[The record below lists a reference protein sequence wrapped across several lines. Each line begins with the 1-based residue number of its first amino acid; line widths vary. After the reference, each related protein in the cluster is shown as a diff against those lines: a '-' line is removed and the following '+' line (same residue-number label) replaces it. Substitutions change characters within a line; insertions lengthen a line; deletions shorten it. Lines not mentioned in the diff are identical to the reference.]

1 MADSI
6 DRLPQRGKL
15 SVMAQDVL
23 PWTEIDMLVG
33 YGRTSTTTQ
42 EAGLEAQERDLKAAG
57 VEKLFTERVSS
68 VADRFEL
75 EAALDYVRGGDV
87 LVVTKL
93 DRLARSIRDLCA
105 IVDRLEAKGVSLRI
119 LGMGLDTATANGR
132 LMLNVLGSVA
142 QFEREVML
150 ERQREGIAKAKSE
163 GKFKGRA
170 PTARMKAVEVRAM
183 AKAGMTRKA
192 IAGKLG
198 MSERSVY
205 RVLSTGQPTDLT
217 QFVNP
222 LPH

>member
-1 MADSI
+1 
-6 DRLPQRGKL
+6 
-15 SVMAQDVL
+15 
-23 PWTEIDMLVG
+23 MLVG
-33 YGRTSTTTQ
+33 YARTSTVEQ
-42 EAGLEAQERDLKAAG
+42 AAGLEAQERDLKGIG
-57 VEKLFTERVSS
+57 VEKLFSEQVSS
-68 VADRFEL
+68 VAERGQLD
-75 EAALDYVRGGDV
+75 AALDYVRERDV

-150 ERQREGIAKAKSE
+150 ERQKEGIAKAKAE
-163 GKFKGRA
+163 GKIKGRA
-170 PTARMKAVEVRAM
+170 PTARRKAEEVRALD
-183 AKAGMTRKA
+183 AAGMTRQA

-205 RVLSTGQPTDLT
+205 RVLGQSL
-217 QFVNP
+217 
-222 LPH
+222 